1 MQKIYLGLGSN
12 RGDRLAYIES
22 AIDYI
27 SRIELTSLLRVS
39 AVYETEPWG
48 IREQNFF
55 LNCVTEI
62 TTGLDAH
69 ALSGKLKEVEKII
82 GRTNSSKWHE
92 REIDID
98 LLFYGDMIVNS
109 NNLRVPH
116 AEVENRKFVLVPLNE
131 IVPELVHPV
140 SGKTIAKLLEV
151 SKDDLEVK
159 LFGRLSLSNNI
170 RIAF

>member
-12 RGDRLAYIES
+12 RGDRLAFIES

-27 SRIELTSLLRVS
+27 SRIDLTSLLRVS
-39 AVYETEPWG
+39 SVYETEPWG
-48 IREQNFF
+48 IRDQNFF

-69 ALSGKLKEVEKII
+69 VLSGKLKDVEKLI

-109 NNLRVPH
+109 NDLRVPH

-151 SKDDLEVK
+151 STDDLEVK

-170 RIAF
+170 H

>member
-12 RGDRLAYIES
+12 RGDRLAFIES
-22 AIDYI
+22 AVDNI
-27 SRIELTSLLRVS
+27 SRIDSTSLLRVS

-48 IREQNFF
+48 IRDQNFF

-69 ALSGKLKEVEKII
+69 AISGRLKEVEKLI

-140 SGKTIAKLLEV
+140 SGKTIAEFLEASKDNLEV
-151 SKDDLEVK
+151 N
-159 LFGRLSLSNNI
+159 LFGRLSLSNSI
-170 RIAF
+170 H

>member
-12 RGDRLAYIES
+12 RGDRLAFIES

-27 SRIELTSLLRVS
+27 SRIDLTSLLRVS
-39 AVYETEPWG
+39 SVYETEPWG
-48 IREQNFF
+48 IRDQNFF

-62 TTGLDAH
+62 TSGLDAH
-69 ALSGKLKEVEKII
+69 VLSGKLKDVEKLI

-109 NNLRVPH
+109 NDLRVPH

-170 RIAF
+170 H

>member
-12 RGDRLAYIES
+12 RGDRLAFIES

-27 SRIELTSLLRVS
+27 SRIDLTSLLRVS
-39 AVYETEPWG
+39 SVYETEPWG
-48 IREQNFF
+48 IRDQNFF

-69 ALSGKLKEVEKII
+69 VLSGKLKDVEKLI

-109 NNLRVPH
+109 NDLRVPH

-170 RIAF
+170 H